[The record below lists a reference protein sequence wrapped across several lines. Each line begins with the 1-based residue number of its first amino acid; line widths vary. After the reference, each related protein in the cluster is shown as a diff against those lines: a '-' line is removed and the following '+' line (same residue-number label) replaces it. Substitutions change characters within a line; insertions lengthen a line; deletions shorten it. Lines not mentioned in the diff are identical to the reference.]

1 MNVNSIARFTPA
13 QMAMLMHR
21 LELTDCIAQVL
32 ASSENHE
39 TPDDKF
45 DECVAAAQ
53 ARLEPKAIALLDYV
67 STHRKLPAEMD
78 DDAKQIILE
87 AIEGNTWFA
96 NEGWDERT
104 PLWWA
109 SQRRV
114 AQVVER
120 IIGDAAGR
128 AVRFPNN

>member
-1 MNVNSIARFTPA
+1 MSNPIAKFTSA

-21 LELTDCIAQVL
+21 LELTDCIVEVL
-32 ASSENHE
+32 ANSENHA
-39 TPDDKF
+39 TPDDRF
-45 DECVAAAQ
+45 DACVATAQ

-87 AIEGNTWFA
+87 AVEGNTWFA

-114 AQVVER
+114 AEVVER
-120 IIGDAAGR
+120 IIGEAAGR
-128 AVRFPNN
+128 SVRFPNN